1 VERLSLGVEK
11 RENLGKGGARS
22 LRRSG
27 VIPGI
32 LYRSGTSMPVQISKK
47 ELSQFISRT
56 SGEQVLVN
64 LNFSDELKQAIIK
77 DYQFDP
83 ATGSL
88 LHVDFQEISA
98 TEELKVMVH
107 IVTTGEAIGVKR
119 DNGVLQ
125 FGIRDV
131 EIECLPDKI
140 PGHIEVDVFNLG
152 KGQSIHVRDLKLGE
166 GIRILTDP
174 DEVIVTVTAI
184 KEEVAPAPEAVAEIA
199 EPEVIK
205 KGKKTEEEAESSS

>member
-1 VERLSLGVEK
+1 
-11 RENLGKGGARS
+11 
-22 LRRSG
+22 
-27 VIPGI
+27 
-32 LYRSGTSMPVQISKK
+32 MPVQISKK

-140 PGHIEVDVFNLG
+140 PGHIEVDVSNLG